1 MRRWSNA
8 RGDGTLFSID
18 LLDSFGGEIRATFFK
33 AACDKWFPILEEQ
46 QVYTFSGGR
55 LKVGDKKYTTIKND
69 YELTFDANSEIHPV
83 SDDSDIKTMSYAFV
97 KIGSVGTKEVNST
110 VDVIAIVRS
119 ATDCSEVVSTKLGGK
134 VLYKRDLVIYDD
146 SGFDIRLT
154 LWGDKAQVI

>member
-1 MRRWSNA
+1 
-8 RGDGTLFSID
+8 
-18 LLDSFGGEIRATFFK
+18 
-33 AACDKWFPILEEQ
+33 
-46 QVYTFSGGR
+46 
-55 LKVGDKKYTTIKND
+55 
-69 YELTFDANSEIHPV
+69 
-83 SDDSDIKTMSYAFV
+83 MSYAFV

-154 LWGDKAQVI
+154 LWGDKEQVIYLFIIIVIILFYFTI